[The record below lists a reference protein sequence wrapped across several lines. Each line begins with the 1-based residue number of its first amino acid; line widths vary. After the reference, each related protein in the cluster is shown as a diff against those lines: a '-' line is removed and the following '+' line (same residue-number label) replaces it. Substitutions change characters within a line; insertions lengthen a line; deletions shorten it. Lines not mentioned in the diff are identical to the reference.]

1 VRGEGVRHAGC
12 RWRKVVTYIG
22 RFRSLVPGEEKSMSL
37 VDIELPA
44 SANPVDLI
52 EQIAASHDWAFDR
65 SGEDEITISVAGSF
79 CDYNMSLSWMGSLEA
94 LHLACAFDFKL
105 KERRKSEVMR
115 LLALVN
121 EQLWL
126 GHFDLW
132 QAEGVIM
139 YRNALLLTE
148 GMEAGT
154 GQLEAMLGAAVEA
167 CERYYQAF
175 QFVIWAGKTSEE
187 ALAAVLFET
196 HGEA

>member
-1 VRGEGVRHAGC
+1 
-12 RWRKVVTYIG
+12 
-22 RFRSLVPGEEKSMSL
+22 MSF
-37 VDIELPA
+37 VDIEVPQ

-52 EQIAASHDWAFDR
+52 EQIAASHDWSFDR
-65 SGEDEITISVAGSF
+65 SGEDEITISVSGSW
-79 CDYNMSLSWMGSLEA
+79 CDYNISLSWMGALEA
-94 LHLACAFDFKL
+94 LHLACAFDFKIQ
-105 KERRKSEVMR
+105 ERPKNDVMR

-132 QAEGVIM
+132 QAEGIVM

-154 GQLEAMLGAAVEA
+154 GQLEAMLSAAVDA

-175 QFVIWAGKTSEE
+175 QFVLWAGKSPED

>member
-1 VRGEGVRHAGC
+1 M
-12 RWRKVVTYIG
+12 
-22 RFRSLVPGEEKSMSL
+22 MSL
-37 VDIELPA
+37 VDIELPS

-52 EQIAASHDWAFDR
+52 EQIAASHDWAFER
-65 SGEDEITISVAGSF
+65 SADDEITISVTGSH
-79 CDYNMSLSWMGSLEA
+79 CDYNLSLSWMGALEA
-94 LHLACAFDFKL
+94 LHLACAFDFKVA
-105 KERRKSEVMR
+105 ERAKNDIMR

-175 QFVIWAGKTSEE
+175 QFVIWAGKTPEE

>member
-1 VRGEGVRHAGC
+1 
-12 RWRKVVTYIG
+12 
-22 RFRSLVPGEEKSMSL
+22 MSL
-37 VDIELPA
+37 VDFEQSSSP
-44 SANPVDLI
+44 NPVDLI

-65 SGEDEITISVAGSF
+65 SGEDEITISVTGSW
-79 CDYNMSLSWMGSLEA
+79 CDYNISLSWMGALEA
-94 LHLACAFDFKL
+94 LHLACAFDFKVNDRP
-105 KERRKSEVMR
+105 KNEVMR

-132 QAEGVIM
+132 QAEGVVM

-154 GQLEAMLGAAVEA
+154 GQLEAMLGAAVDS

-175 QFVIWAGKTSEE
+175 QFVIWAGKTPEE
-187 ALAAVLFET
+187 ALTAVLFET

>member
-1 VRGEGVRHAGC
+1 
-12 RWRKVVTYIG
+12 
-22 RFRSLVPGEEKSMSL
+22 MSL
-37 VDIELPA
+37 VDFELSA

-52 EQIAASHDWAFDR
+52 EQIASSHDWAFDR
-65 SGEDEITISVAGSF
+65 SGDDEITISVAGSF
-79 CDYNMSLSWMGSLEA
+79 CDYNLSMSWMGKLEA
-94 LHLACAFDFKL
+94 LHLACAFDFKVND
-105 KERRKSEVMR
+105 RRKNEVMR

-121 EQLWL
+121 EQLWI

-148 GMEAGT
+148 QVEAGA
-154 GQLEAMLGAAVEA
+154 GQLEAMLAAAVEA

-175 QFVIWAGKTSEE
+175 QFVIWAGNTPEE
-187 ALAAVLFET
+187 ALSAVLFET

>member
-1 VRGEGVRHAGC
+1 
-12 RWRKVVTYIG
+12 
-22 RFRSLVPGEEKSMSL
+22 MSL
-37 VDIELPA
+37 VDIEFSA

-65 SGEDEITISVAGSF
+65 SGDDEITISVTGAF
-79 CDYNMSLSWMGSLEA
+79 CDYNLSMSWMGALEA
-94 LHLACAFDFKL
+94 LHLACAFDFKVT
-105 KERRKSEVMR
+105 ERRKIEVMR

-148 GMEAGT
+148 GMEAGA
-154 GQLEAMLGAAVEA
+154 GQLEAMLAAAVEA

-175 QFVIWAGKTSEE
+175 QFVIWAGKTPEE
-187 ALAAVLFET
+187 ALSAVLFET

>member
-1 VRGEGVRHAGC
+1 
-12 RWRKVVTYIG
+12 
-22 RFRSLVPGEEKSMSL
+22 MSL
-37 VDIELPA
+37 VDIELSA
-44 SANPVDLI
+44 SPNPVDLI

-65 SGEDEITISVAGSF
+65 SGEDEITISVTGSW
-79 CDYNMSLSWMGSLEA
+79 CDYNISLSWMGALEA
-94 LHLACAFDFKL
+94 LHLACAFDFKIQ
-105 KERRKSEVMR
+105 ERPKNEVMR

-132 QAEGVIM
+132 QAEGIVM

-148 GMEAGT
+148 GMEAGM
-154 GQLEAMLGAAVEA
+154 GQLEAMLGAAVDS

-175 QFVIWAGKTSEE
+175 QFVIWAGKTPDE

>member
-1 VRGEGVRHAGC
+1 
-12 RWRKVVTYIG
+12 
-22 RFRSLVPGEEKSMSL
+22 MSL
-37 VDIELPA
+37 VDIEVSSSP
-44 SANPVDLI
+44 NPVDLI
-52 EQIAASHDWAFDR
+52 EQIAASHDWSFER
-65 SGEDEITISVAGSF
+65 SGDDEITISVSGSW
-79 CDYNMSLSWMGSLEA
+79 CDYNISLSWMEELEA
-94 LHLACAFDFKL
+94 LHLACAFDFKVN
-105 KERRKSEVMR
+105 ERPKNEVTR

-132 QAEGVIM
+132 QAEGIIM

-154 GQLEAMLGAAVEA
+154 GQLEAMLGAAVDS

-175 QFVIWAGKTSEE
+175 QFVIWAGKSPEE
-187 ALAAVLFET
+187 ALAVVLFET

>member
-1 VRGEGVRHAGC
+1 M
-12 RWRKVVTYIG
+12 T
-22 RFRSLVPGEEKSMSL
+22 L
-37 VDIELPA
+37 VDIDLSP
-44 SANPVDLI
+44 SPNPVDLI
-52 EQIAASHDWAFDR
+52 EQIAATRDWAFER
-65 SGEDEITISVAGSF
+65 SGEDEITISMTGSW
-79 CDYNMSLSWMGSLEA
+79 CDYNVSLSWMGDLEA
-94 LHLACAFDFKL
+94 LHLACAFDFKVND
-105 KERRKSEVMR
+105 RRKPEVMR

-132 QAEGVIM
+132 QSEGLVM

-148 GMEAGT
+148 GMEAGA
-154 GQLEAMLGAAVEA
+154 GQLEAMLGAAIDS

-175 QFVIWAGKTSEE
+175 QFVIWAGKSPDE

>member
-1 VRGEGVRHAGC
+1 
-12 RWRKVVTYIG
+12 
-22 RFRSLVPGEEKSMSL
+22 MSL
-37 VDIELPA
+37 VDIELSP

-52 EQIAASHDWAFDR
+52 EQIAASHDWSFDR
-65 SGEDEITISVAGSF
+65 SGEDEITISMTGSW
-79 CDYNMSLSWMGSLEA
+79 CDYNISLSWMGALEA
-94 LHLACAFDFKL
+94 LHLACAFDFKIQ
-105 KERRKSEVMR
+105 ERPKNDVMR

-132 QAEGVIM
+132 QSEGIVM

-154 GQLEAMLGAAVEA
+154 GQLEAMLSAAVDA

-175 QFVIWAGKTSEE
+175 QFVIWAGKTPED

>member
-1 VRGEGVRHAGC
+1 M
-12 RWRKVVTYIG
+12 T
-22 RFRSLVPGEEKSMSL
+22 L
-37 VDIELPA
+37 VDIERSSSP
-44 SANPVDLI
+44 NPVDLI
-52 EQIAASHDWAFDR
+52 EQIAATRDWAFER
-65 SGEDEITISVAGSF
+65 SGEDEITISMTGSW
-79 CDYNMSLSWMGSLEA
+79 CDYNVSLSWMGDLEA
-94 LHLACAFDFKL
+94 LHLACAFDFKVN
-105 KERRKSEVMR
+105 ERRKSEVMR

-132 QAEGVIM
+132 QSEGLVM

-148 GMEAGT
+148 GMEAGA
-154 GQLEAMLGAAVEA
+154 GQLEAMLSAAIDA

-175 QFVIWAGKTSEE
+175 QFVIWAGKTPDE

>member
-1 VRGEGVRHAGC
+1 
-12 RWRKVVTYIG
+12 
-22 RFRSLVPGEEKSMSL
+22 MSL
-37 VDIELPA
+37 VDFELSS

-65 SGEDEITISVAGSF
+65 SGEDEITISVTGAF
-79 CDYNMSLSWMGSLEA
+79 CDYNLSMSWMGALEA
-94 LHLACAFDFKL
+94 LHLACAFDFKVQ
-105 KERRKSEVMR
+105 ERRKSEVMQ

-154 GQLEAMLGAAVEA
+154 AQLEAMLAAAVEA

-175 QFVIWAGKTSEE
+175 QFVIWAGKAPED

>member
-1 VRGEGVRHAGC
+1 MSLLD
-12 RWRKVVTYIG
+12 
-22 RFRSLVPGEEKSMSL
+22 FRSQVSG
-37 VDIELPA
+37 
-44 SANPVDLI
+44 NPVDLI
-52 EQIAASHDWAFDR
+52 EQIASMNDWSFDR
-65 SGEDEITISVAGSF
+65 SGEDEITISVTGSW
-79 CDYNMSLSWMGSLEA
+79 CDYNISLSWMSELEA

-105 KERRKSEVMR
+105 GERSKDDIVR

-121 EQLWL
+121 EQLWI

-148 GMEAGT
+148 GCEAGA
-154 GQLEAMLGAAVEA
+154 GQLEAMLAASVDS

-175 QFVIWAGKTSEE
+175 QFVLWAGKSPEE
-187 ALAAVLFET
+187 ALSAVLFET

>member
-1 VRGEGVRHAGC
+1 M
-12 RWRKVVTYIG
+12 
-22 RFRSLVPGEEKSMSL
+22 SM
-37 VDIELPA
+37 VDFELPPA
-44 SANPVDLI
+44 ANPVDLI
-52 EQIAASHDWAFDR
+52 EQIATSHDWAFDR
-65 SGEDEITISVAGSF
+65 SGDDEISISVSGSF
-79 CDYNMSLSWMGSLEA
+79 CDYNLSMSWMEALEA
-94 LHLACAFDFKL
+94 LHLACAFDFKVN
-105 KERRKSEVMR
+105 ERRKVEVMH

-148 GMEAGT
+148 GIEAGT
-154 GQLEAMLGAAVEA
+154 GQLEAMLAASVEA

-175 QFVIWAGKTSEE
+175 QFVIWAGKTPEE

>member
-1 VRGEGVRHAGC
+1 
-12 RWRKVVTYIG
+12 
-22 RFRSLVPGEEKSMSL
+22 MSL
-37 VDIELPA
+37 VDFELSP

-65 SGEDEITISVAGSF
+65 SGDDEITISVTGSW
-79 CDYNMSLSWMGSLEA
+79 CDYNISLSWMGELEA
-94 LHLACAFDFKL
+94 LHLACAFDFKVN
-105 KERRKSEVMR
+105 ERPKNDVMR

-132 QAEGVIM
+132 QQEGIIM

-148 GMEAGT
+148 GMEAGA
-154 GQLEAMLGAAVEA
+154 GQLEAMLGAAVDS

-175 QFVIWAGKTSEE
+175 QFVIRAGKAPEE

>member
-1 VRGEGVRHAGC
+1 
-12 RWRKVVTYIG
+12 
-22 RFRSLVPGEEKSMSL
+22 MSL
-37 VDIELPA
+37 VDFELSA
-44 SANPVDLI
+44 SPNPVDLI

-65 SGEDEITISVAGSF
+65 SGDDEITISVTGSW
-79 CDYNMSLSWMGSLEA
+79 CDYNISLSWMGALEA
-94 LHLACAFDFKL
+94 LHLACAFDFKVNGRP
-105 KERRKSEVMR
+105 KNEVMR

-132 QAEGVIM
+132 QAEGIVM

-148 GMEAGT
+148 GMEAGM
-154 GQLEAMLGAAVEA
+154 GQLEAMLGAAVDS

-175 QFVIWAGKTSEE
+175 QFVIWAGKTPED

>member
-1 VRGEGVRHAGC
+1 
-12 RWRKVVTYIG
+12 
-22 RFRSLVPGEEKSMSL
+22 MSL
-37 VDIELPA
+37 VDFELPS

-65 SGEDEITISVAGSF
+65 SGDDEITISIAGTY
-79 CDYNMSLSWMGSLEA
+79 CDYSLSLSWMGTLEA
-94 LHLACAFDFKL
+94 LHLACAFDFKVG
-105 KERRKSEVMR
+105 ERPKPDIMR

-121 EQLWL
+121 EQLWV

-148 GMEAGT
+148 GIEAGT
-154 GQLEAMLGAAVEA
+154 GQLEAMMAAAVEA

-175 QFVIWAGKTSEE
+175 QFVIWAGKSPED

-196 HGEA
+196 HGQA

>member
-1 VRGEGVRHAGC
+1 
-12 RWRKVVTYIG
+12 
-22 RFRSLVPGEEKSMSL
+22 MSL
-37 VDIELPA
+37 VDFEFPS

-65 SGEDEITISVAGSF
+65 SGEDEITISVTGSW
-79 CDYNMSLSWMGSLEA
+79 CDYNISLSWMGELEA
-94 LHLACAFDFKL
+94 LHLACAFDFKVN
-105 KERRKSEVMR
+105 ERPKNEVMR

-132 QAEGVIM
+132 QSEGIIM

-148 GMEAGT
+148 GMEAGA
-154 GQLEAMLGAAVEA
+154 GQLEAMLGAAVDS

-175 QFVIWAGKTSEE
+175 QFVIWAGKSPED

>member
-1 VRGEGVRHAGC
+1 
-12 RWRKVVTYIG
+12 
-22 RFRSLVPGEEKSMSL
+22 MSL
-37 VDIELPA
+37 VDFEQSSSP
-44 SANPVDLI
+44 NPVDLI

-65 SGEDEITISVAGSF
+65 SGEDEITISVTGSW
-79 CDYNMSLSWMGSLEA
+79 CDYNISLSRMGALED
-94 LHLACAFDFKL
+94 LHLACAFDL
-105 KERRKSEVMR
+105 KVNDRPKNEVMR

-132 QAEGVIM
+132 QAEGVVM

-154 GQLEAMLGAAVEA
+154 GQLEAMLGAAVDS

-175 QFVIWAGKTSEE
+175 QFVIWAGKTPEE

>member
-1 VRGEGVRHAGC
+1 
-12 RWRKVVTYIG
+12 
-22 RFRSLVPGEEKSMSL
+22 MSL
-37 VDIELPA
+37 VDFEVSA
-44 SANPVDLI
+44 SPNPVDLI

-65 SGEDEITISVAGSF
+65 SGEDEITISVTGKL
-79 CDYNMSLSWMGSLEA
+79 CDYNLSLSWMGSLEA
-94 LHLACAFDFKL
+94 LHLACAFDFKIND
-105 KERRKSEVMR
+105 RRKVDVMR

-132 QAEGVIM
+132 QSEGIVM
-139 YRNALLLTE
+139 YRNALLLTD

-154 GQLEAMLGAAVEA
+154 GQLEAMLSAAVDS

-175 QFVIWAGKTSEE
+175 QFVLWAGKSPDE
-187 ALAAVLFET
+187 ALSAVLFET

>member
-1 VRGEGVRHAGC
+1 M
-12 RWRKVVTYIG
+12 
-22 RFRSLVPGEEKSMSL
+22 SM
-37 VDIELPA
+37 VDIELSL

-52 EQIAASHDWAFDR
+52 EQIAASHDWSFDR
-65 SGEDEITISVAGSF
+65 SGEDEISISVSGSW
-79 CDYNMSLSWMGSLEA
+79 CDYNISLSWMGDLEA
-94 LHLACAFDFKL
+94 LHLACAFDFKVAD
-105 KERRKSEVMR
+105 RRKMDVMR

-132 QAEGVIM
+132 QSEGIVM

-148 GMEAGT
+148 GMEAGAA
-154 GQLEAMLGAAVEA
+154 QLEAMLGAAVDS

-175 QFVIWAGKTSEE
+175 QFVIWAGKPPEE